1 MSFDDLITNR
11 TQADVDAG
19 NARGSYGSADLNRV
33 GEAANAVREMLAE
46 YGYAVPEA
54 LRTDW
59 TDRDIPRQSDMERYI
74 RVLTDLR
81 DSLRFADTVPTLPGT
96 MDRFTF
102 IMANQIEA
110 MLSQLGPAVESI
122 PLTWFDSGQIE
133 AGVAY
138 A

>member
-1 MSFDDLITNR
+1 VSFDELITNR
-11 TQADVDAG
+11 TQADVVAG
-19 NARGSYGSADLNRV
+19 NARGSYGAADLNRV

-46 YGYAVPEA
+46 YGYAVPEE

-59 TDRDIPRQSDMERYI
+59 TVRDIPRQSDMERYI
-74 RVLTDLR
+74 RVLAALR
-81 DSLRFADTVPTLPGT
+81 DSLRFSESVLPLPGT
-96 MDRFTF
+96 MERLTF
-102 IMANQIEA
+102 ISANQIES

>member
-1 MSFDDLITNR
+1 MSFDELITNR
-11 TQADVDAG
+11 TQADVVAG
-19 NARGSYGSADLNRV
+19 NARGSYGAADLNRV
-33 GEAANAVREMLAE
+33 GEAANAIREMLAE

-54 LRTDW
+54 LRTGW
-59 TDRDIPRQSDMERYI
+59 TVRDIPRQSDMAQYI
-74 RVLTDLR
+74 RVLAALR
-81 DSLRFADTVPTLPGT
+81 DSLRFLEAVLPLPGT
-96 MDRFTF
+96 MDRLTF
-102 IMANQIEA
+102 NSANQIES

>member
-1 MSFDDLITNR
+1 MSYTDLITDR
-11 TQADVDAG
+11 VQADVDTG
-19 NARGSYGSADLNRV
+19 SSRGTYGAADLNRV
-33 GEAANAVREMLAE
+33 GRAANAIREMLAE

-59 TDRDIPRQSDMERYI
+59 TERDIPRQSDMERYI
-74 RVLTDLR
+74 RVLTALR
-81 DSLRFADTVPTLPGT
+81 DYLRFSDTVPPLPGT

-102 IMANQIEA
+102 ILANQIES

-133 AGVAY
+133 AGVSY